1 MSNLRDWIRLGREKG
16 ASDLLLEA
24 ETPVVFRVR
33 GELIAAGDT
42 IPGDALVEM
51 AREALGHDHWQAF
64 LEQGSADLSRTLSG
78 TRCRIHAFR
87 TVRGVS
93 LAIRLLSSF
102 RNTLHDC
109 NLHPDLRRFT
119 EQRTGLILVTG
130 PTGSGKSTTLA
141 ALIEEINLHQ
151 RRQILVIES
160 PIEYFFK
167 NRHSFIRQR
176 EVPSQSPSFEQALT
190 DAMRENPDVMVV
202 GEMRTPDVMR
212 LTLNAAETGHLVIAT
227 MHSAT
232 SAEALARLCMSF
244 SPEIQGSIRAQ
255 LADCLVGV
263 ICQRLTFHPQQQLR
277 IPLCEILVAN
287 TNVKATIRSG
297 QFSQIS
303 SAIQTGGEDGMYSV
317 DRYQRWIDQ
326 KRDWVR
332 PSQAQALDEPEPAP
346 SAMPQ
351 ATPPTPNAAK
361 PAVSRPTTSG
371 SAPRTLKP
379 SSIDRVE
386 IAPTEED
393 LEALAKRIS
402 DSDD

>member
-1 MSNLRDWIRLGREKG
+1 MTTLRDWIRLGKEKG

-24 ETPVVFRVR
+24 ETPAVFRIR
-33 GELIAAGDT
+33 GELTPLGDS
-42 IPGDALVEM
+42 IPGEAIIEM
-51 AREALGHDHWQAF
+51 AREALGSDHWQDF
-64 LEQGSADLSRTLSG
+64 LELCSADLSRTLSG

-119 EQRTGLILVTG
+119 EHRTGLVLVSG

-151 RRQILVIES
+151 RRQVLVIES

-227 MHSAT
+227 MHSSTA
-232 SAEALARLCMSF
+232 AEALARVCMSF
-244 SPEIQGSIRAQ
+244 APEIQGSIRAQ

-263 ICQRLTFHPQQQLR
+263 VCQRLTYHPQQQLR

-287 TNVKATIRSG
+287 TNVKATIRAG
-297 QFSQIS
+297 QFSQIF
-303 SAIQTGGEDGMYSV
+303 SAIQTGGEDGMYSF
-317 DRYQRWIDQ
+317 DRYQKWIDQ

-332 PSQAQALDEPEPAP
+332 PTQAQALDETEPTP
-346 SAMPQ
+346 SALPH
-351 ATPPTPNAAK
+351 T
-361 PAVSRPTTSG
+361 
-371 SAPRTLKP
+371 APRIARPVTSTASRTPKP

-386 IAPTEED
+386 IAPTDED

-402 DSDD
+402 DSGDEGGR